1 MFGLFRVT
9 NFFVSVPLVAAA
21 LLLVACESSRLTP
34 WRQGEI
40 GPPIL
45 AAPAPP
51 AKDSEIPS
59 SAGVSQGSGA
69 AGATSQQAALPP
81 DATGVPSLAPL
92 LNRPGVAAPIPSAG
106 SFTPSLLP
114 PAEVPRVGVLLP
126 LTGPQAAIGK
136 SMLNAAQLALFDFAG
151 DRFELVVHDTEGSP
165 DGAAQAMAMAIGDG
179 ASLVLGP
186 LLAPSVRAVSPA
198 ARAAGV
204 PVIAFSSDHSVA
216 GDGVFTMGFFPDA
229 EVRRVVAYARS
240 RGVTRF
246 AAMVPDDAYGSRVID
261 SLRAAVDAA
270 GGVVARIQFY
280 DPHTQDFASSVRQL
294 ARYESRRTAL
304 ERQRA
309 ELEARGDEIS
319 KRALERLENLQTY
332 GDLPFEALLI
342 AGGGK
347 RLQAIGAHLPFF
359 DIDPKRVRMLGTG
372 QWDVAGIGA
381 EPALLGGWFAA
392 PTPTARIDF
401 EEKYIAVYGEKPFR
415 LATLAYDATALA
427 AVLAGA
433 DEGPQF
439 GLDSLT
445 RQTGFFGRDG
455 IFRFKPEGLA
465 ERGLAVLEVER
476 RGFRVIDSAPE
487 AFPQAMF

>member
-1 MFGLFRVT
+1 M
-9 NFFVSVPLVAAA
+9 PLWAAA

-51 AKDSEIPS
+51 AKTSEIPS
-59 SAGVSQGSGA
+59 SATVGQGSGQ
-69 AGATSQQAALPP
+69 AGASGQQAALAPHTTGG
-81 DATGVPSLAPL
+81 TGVPSLAPL
-92 LNRPGVAAPIPSAG
+92 LNQPGVQAPDSGAVG
-106 SFTPSLLP
+106 FTPSLLP

-136 SMLNAAQLALFDFAG
+136 SLLNAAQLALFDFA
-151 DRFELVVHDTEGSP
+151 DDKFELVVHDTEGTP
-165 DGAAQAMAMAIGDG
+165 DGAARAMAMAISDG

-261 SLRAAVDAA
+261 SMRAAVDSA
-270 GGVVARIQFY
+270 GGVIARIQFY
-280 DPHTQDFASSVRQL
+280 DPQAQDFAPSVRRL
-294 ARYESRRTAL
+294 ARYESRREAL

-342 AGGGK
+342 VGGGK
-347 RLQAIGAHLPFF
+347 RLQAIAAHLPFY

-372 QWDVAGIGA
+372 QWDVPGVGA

-392 PTPTARIDF
+392 PTPVARLDF
-401 EEKYIAVYGEKPFR
+401 EKKFIAVYGKKPSR
-415 LATLAYDATALA
+415 LATLAYDATALG
-427 AVLAGA
+427 AVLAA
-433 DEGPQF
+433 AENGPEF
-439 GLDSLT
+439 SIESLT
-445 RQTGFFGRDG
+445 RESGFFGRDG
-455 IFRFKPEGLA
+455 IFRFKPEGVA
-465 ERGLAVLEVER
+465 ERGLAVLEVEHR
-476 RGFRVIDSAPE
+476 SFRVIDAAPE